1 MPKKNKEL
9 EISELSELFKR
20 VRFLRS
26 TRHSAE
32 EFRKGL
38 FVENGLYNLHL
49 NKGENGD
56 FDTLDPQ
63 LLLGSGWLVHA
74 RLYITGAIV
83 SVDHAGKNSHSSR
96 AVD

>member
-38 FVENGLYNLHL
+38 FVEWCS
-49 NKGENGD
+49 
-56 FDTLDPQ
+56 TLFNAPLAGRVLSFFV
-63 LLLGSGWLVHA
+63 LLLGFDLLAAEVPFTSVEGIPGTLVEF
-74 RLYITGAIV
+74 IF
-83 SVDHAGKNSHSSR
+83 
-96 AVD
+96 